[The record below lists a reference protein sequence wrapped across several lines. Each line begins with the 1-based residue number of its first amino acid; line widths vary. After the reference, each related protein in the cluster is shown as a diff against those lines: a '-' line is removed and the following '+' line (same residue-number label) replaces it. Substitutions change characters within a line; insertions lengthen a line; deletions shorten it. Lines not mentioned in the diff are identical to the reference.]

1 MDAMHGNEDAGQ
13 LVILVRARGEVDGA
27 QSGGFSP
34 SESDIWPEND
44 DHSTCAYRIIA
55 AIPLSLLQPGKAH
68 FDGAGGV
75 A

>member
-1 MDAMHGNEDAGQ
+1 MHGNEDAGQ

-44 DHSTCAYRIIA
+44 DHSTCAYMIIA
-55 AIPLSLLQPGKAH
+55 SIPLSLLQRGKVRL
-68 FDGAGGV
+68 DGAGD
-75 A
+75 AA